1 MAEENVNPIETP
13 DVDRAGGHRYNR
25 TVDTHLLMNDMLFQI
40 VFGGKDSARI
50 LQALLNALLGLKGSD
65 RIMELTILKSDLDK
79 VNAMQKGVV
88 LDVVARDGRARLFD
102 IEVQLNNRPGFVKR
116 AYYYLSRLTATELQQ
131 GDDYRKLPRIVGVY
145 LLDFTLFPDH
155 DDVLSTYRLYDRRH
169 DHEWTD
175 LVELHF
181 VELSKFSEDKPRNL
195 STPFEKWLHILKFA
209 EFYRRE
215 DQVLPR
221 ELAEEEGIAMA
232 LDAMRDALTKEE
244 VLIHMA
250 LRDKMARDE
259 ANSILAAREEERA
272 AAEERIHREVE
283 ARKAA
288 EERARA
294 SEQQARDSEQQARDS
309 ERQARQEVARE
320 MLASGM
326 DRATVL
332 KLTHLRDEDLT

>member
-131 GDDYRKLPRIVGVY
+131 GDDYRKLPRIVGIY

-209 EFYRRE
+209 ELYLRK
-215 DQVLPR
+215 DQDLPA

-244 VLIHMA
+244 VLVHMA

-259 ANSILAAREEERA
+259 EDSILEAREDGLEQG
-272 AAEERIHREVE
+272 
-283 ARKAA
+283 RK
-288 EERARA
+288 EGRR
-294 SEQQARDSEQQARDS
+294 
-309 ERQARQEVARE
+309 EVARK
-320 MLASGM
+320 MLAAGI

-332 KLTHLRDEDLT
+332 KLADLRDQDLA